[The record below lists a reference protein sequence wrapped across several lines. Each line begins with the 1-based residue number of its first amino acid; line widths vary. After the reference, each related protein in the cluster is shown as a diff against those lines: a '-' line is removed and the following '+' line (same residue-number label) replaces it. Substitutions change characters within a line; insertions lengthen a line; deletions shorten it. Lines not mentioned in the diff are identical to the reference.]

1 MAEPAEVEGIIRDYK
16 NNYTPTNCI
25 ANKRNGLV
33 PRDIHSPQTVSRRNR
48 KFEQA
53 VTSEEIET
61 AIKDVPRKKS
71 PGPNNFIGK
80 FYKIVEV

>member
-1 MAEPAEVEGIIRDYK
+1 MAEPTEVERIIRDYK

-48 KFEQA
+48 KFEQT
-53 VTSEEIET
+53 VTKT

-80 FYKIVEV
+80 FYKIFEV